1 MLEETNGESLPL
13 VLIEGTPVALK
24 MLAELFEDLADDE
37 PIKQHADGREVLFD
51 GRLGGRG
58 LKPLDVGRDVHGFDI
73 GELADLM
80 LLDPGEEGACSPII
94 GHARVLIA
102 DLGGEEFEEPAR
114 SMITGI
120 ANRSRYRKRAA

>member
-1 MLEETNGESLPL
+1 MLGPTHSMGR
-13 VLIEGTPVALK
+13 IDCQ
-24 MLAELFEDLADDE
+24 DLADDE

-51 GRLGGRG
+51 GRLGGRR
-58 LKPLDVGRDVHGFDI
+58 LKPLDVGGDVHGLDI
-73 GELADLM
+73 GELADPM
-80 LLDPGEEGACSPII
+80 LLDPGEEGARSPII